1 MTELERS
8 LVELSTAQQEI
19 MEIIW
24 EQGEL
29 SVAEIQQILSR
40 RRKVARNTVRT
51 LVERMEEKG
60 WLLHR
65 TIGRTFLYTAAIPK
79 TVSVGQKIAE
89 VVDKVC
95 GGSAESMVAALLN
108 YRGLDAQ
115 ELKSIR
121 QMLDD
126 AQSSGR
132 EQPSQSQRSSQA
144 RVKRNQRS

>member
-1 MTELERS
+1 MTELERA

-29 SVAEIQQILSR
+29 SVAEIQQTLSR

-108 YRGLDAQ
+108 YRGLDAK

-132 EQPSQSQRSSQA
+132 EQPPQSQRSSQA

>member
-29 SVAEIQQILSR
+29 SVAELQQILSR

-65 TIGRTFLYTAAIPK
+65 TIGRTFFYSAAIPK

-108 YRGLDAQ
+108 YRGLDAK

-121 QMLDD
+121 QLLDG
-126 AQSSGR
+126 AQSSGG
-132 EQPSQSQRSSQA
+132 EQPAQSQRAS
-144 RVKRNQRS
+144 RDPVKRNKRS